1 MKTGVLWLAAAL
13 GTALAACIPVEDDR
27 ILARDLAVAE
37 PQFLAIAPDTPL
49 GYAPAP
55 GVRRVLL
62 PGELARFAARFHLQP
77 DPLREVCVERPMEE
91 LTRDRLLEALA
102 AAAPGVTVD
111 LADFSRYSVPKG
123 EITFPLAGLS
133 RPADPAQPALWKG
146 AVKYGRN
153 HGFAIWVR
161 ARLSI
166 PIERVMAIRALPAG
180 HAIQPDSVRVEKAA
194 AFPFGRQPAAHV
206 DEVTSRIPRRPI
218 AAGDAIF
225 AYLLDAPREV
235 NAGDR
240 VNVEVASGQAHVSLD
255 GRAEGAGRRGDVI
268 SVRNPASGRMF
279 RATVER
285 AGTVAVRLNP
295 PATGEK

>member
-1 MKTGVLWLAAAL
+1 MKTGVLWLAPAL
-13 GTALAACIPVEDDR
+13 GTALAACIPVEGDR

-55 GVRRVLL
+55 GVRRVFL

-91 LTRDRLLEALA
+91 LTRERLLRALA
-102 AAAPGVTVD
+102 AAAPGVTVE
-111 LADFSRYSVPKG
+111 LADFSRYQVPKG
-123 EITFPLAGLS
+123 EISFPLAGLS
-133 RPADPAQPALWKG
+133 RPADPTQPALWKG
-146 AVKYGRN
+146 AVKYDGN

-166 PIERVMAIRALPAG
+166 PIERVMAIRTLPAG

-194 AFPFGRQPAAHV
+194 AFPFGRQPAAQV
-206 DEVTSRIPRRPI
+206 DQVAGRIPRRTI
-218 AAGDAIF
+218 GAGAAVF
-225 AYLLDAPREV
+225 EYLLDAPKDV

-240 VNVEVASGQAHVSLD
+240 VNVEVSSGQAHVALD
-255 GRAEGAGRRGDVI
+255 GRAEAAGRRGDVI
-268 SVRNPASGRMF
+268 PVRNPASGRMF
-279 RATVER
+279 RATIESP
-285 AGTVAVRLNP
+285 GTVAVRVNP
-295 PATGEK
+295 GTGEK